1 MEDIKEVFTRVNREI
16 VRHVYGGRFWRGK
29 GILSFS
35 YPNRLSRE
43 N

>member
-1 MEDIKEVFTRVNREI
+1 MDDIKEVFTRVNREI
-16 VRHVYGGRFWRGK
+16 VRHVYGRFWRGK